1 MKVRDIMLKI
11 NEFLCLNPIF
21 ELKWVCCGLCGMVL
35 GSDREK
41 ELDKNTFLKCTCGIL
56 IFCLE

>member
-41 ELDKNTFLKCTCGIL
+41 ELDKYFFKNALVGFL
-56 IFCLE
+56 FFV